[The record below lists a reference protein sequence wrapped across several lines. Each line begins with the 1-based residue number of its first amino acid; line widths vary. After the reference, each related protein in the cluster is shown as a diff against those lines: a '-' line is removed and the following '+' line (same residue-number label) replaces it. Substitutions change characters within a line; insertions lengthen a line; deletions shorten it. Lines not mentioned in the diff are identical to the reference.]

1 MIVLTYPETVCPECD
16 GDGYYYVMT
25 WPTYEGDQTWRQ
37 VAFEGDQTW
46 RRVACE
52 TCRGN
57 GWIYDNEELD
67 KEK

>member
-25 WPTYEGDQTWRQ
+25 WLTYEGDQTWR
-37 VAFEGDQTW
+37 
-46 RRVACE
+46 RVTCE